1 MCRFSPPPTPRRFGD
16 PKKFIMKSGVCLSL
30 STLVD
35 RTSALVYMLV
45 QYVLIWLFKPPP
57 PPGAE
62 YPKSPKG
69 RIAIVG
75 AGVTGI
81 SSAAHAVAHGFDVVI
96 YEQGDTV
103 GGVWTRVNETSGLQ
117 INSLLYRFHPAVL
130 WSSSFP
136 SRDEVVH
143 QVRKIWKQYHLEPRT
158 RFNTPVKSVR
168 RVKGTGL
175 PPQGD
180 SSSPRSRW
188 IINDGEDGIFDAV
201 VATVGTCGMPK
212 RVEFPGL
219 LSAEGVTSESDSDNG
234 DKHEGRREPEVFG
247 EDVIHSSELDKWII
261 PRNVVVG
268 ALIAGQPA
276 GREWPIWL
284 TWQKVITWWNYR
296 DVPELVPARIGL
308 FETTPIVNDEFAK
321 VVKSGKCRYVRGDIV
336 RFTNGGVRVKVRRRQ
351 EKPGEGKAER
361 EYAGD
366 LVVLATGF
374 KRPQFDFFQ
383 DELFPKGYDGPNLYL
398 QGFSTEDWSVLTTNA
413 TFQHGMGSV
422 GHVHIGIYM
431 RILFTFLVD
440 TKTRPTRQE
449 MKLWVDIVRFI
460 KRDAPGGAFSFFTY
474 TELMIWLLLFHISS
488 LARLKRCEGVE
499 DKHGPVPP
507 ASPVVSL
514 DVAPS
519 VIVDAVVVPPLP
531 SIAFTLGPR
540 PASDPLPLPTTT
552 KVGGFVPPEM
562 DWLS

>member
-1 MCRFSPPPTPRRFGD
+1 
-16 PKKFIMKSGVCLSL
+16 MKSGVCLSL
-30 STLVD
+30 SSLVD
-35 RTSALVYMLV
+35 AGSALIYMFI
-45 QYVLIWLFKPPP
+45 QHVLIFLFKWPP
-57 PPGAE
+57 PPGPE

-69 RIAIVG
+69 RIAIIG

-81 SSAAHAVAHGFDVVI
+81 SSAAHAIAHGFDVVI
-96 YEQGDTV
+96 YEQSDTV

-143 QVRKIWKQYHLEPRT
+143 QVRKIWEEYHLEPRT

-175 PPQGD
+175 PPHGD
-180 SSSPRSRW
+180 PSSPRSRW

-201 VATVGTCGMPK
+201 VAT
-212 RVEFPGL
+212 
-219 LSAEGVTSESDSDNG
+219 
-234 DKHEGRREPEVFG
+234 
-247 EDVIHSSELDKWII
+247 WII

-374 KRPQFDFFQ
+374 KRPPFDFFQ

-431 RILFTFLVD
+431 RILFTFLMD

-474 TELMIWLLLFHISS
+474 TELSAS
-488 LARLKRCEGVE
+488 L
-499 DKHGPVPP
+499 
-507 ASPVVSL
+507 VVH
-514 DVAPS
+514 
-519 VIVDAVVVPPLP
+519 
-531 SIAFTLGPR
+531 F
-540 PASDPLPLPTTT
+540 
-552 KVGGFVPPEM
+552 GF
-562 DWLS
+562 L